1 MMILQLK
8 RNPDGTI
15 NKYKARLVALGNQQ
29 TAESYNEIS
38 SCPARSASVKLLM
51 AMQAKLN
58 SVSAVLDVKGAYL
71 KTFIQE
77 ESNEKLYLRLPDG
90 STVKLLKY
98 LYGLKQAGYQWQQ
111 NLTGVLRELGY
122 ASTVEQDIVKINTEI
137 ITTDLLNIIEP
148 LIDETTKSN
157 LLLNLEYPDMSEED
171 KKVLTINNDLVMI
184 ASTYLVIIFIISV
197 LLGFILAYLSGNNFW
212 EILYKNKYIIIYIYI
227 FYKNIIYNHQFF
239 IYIVQTVRIFV

>member
-1 MMILQLK
+1 MGLIDLHMIS
-8 RNPDGTI
+8 TI
-15 NKYKARLVALGNQQ
+15 ITSVGMIMLFLG
-29 TAESYNEIS
+29 I
-38 SCPARSASVKLLM
+38 
-51 AMQAKLN
+51 
-58 SVSAVLDVKGAYL
+58 
-71 KTFIQE
+71 FFF
-77 ESNEKLYLRLPDG
+77 
-90 STVKLLKY
+90 
-98 LYGLKQAGYQWQQ
+98 
-111 NLTGVLRELGY
+111 GY

-212 EILYKNKYIIIYIYI
+212 EILGMNTIILVCVALTEFSFLHLIPKKYISADTNFIKYTFLIKMKEK
-227 FYKNIIYNHQFF
+227 FNIPDS
-239 IYIVQTVRIFV
+239 